1 MEKNVKI
8 FIDLLIRM
16 FVIVIVFDLLFYRLD
31 NLLLVVPEIVA
42 IVLSLWYDLIVRK
55 W

>member
-1 MEKNVKI
+1 VKI

-16 FVIVIVFDLLFYRLD
+16 FVIVIVFDLLFYRID
-31 NLLLVVPEIVA
+31 NPILFVPEIIV
-42 IVLSLWYDLIVRK
+42 IVLNLWYDLIVRK